1 MDPIL
6 LPFAESDNL
15 DYFALYASLKAY
27 SGSLTEQIILSYLV
41 SRHKCRMEAVGLYSI
56 PHEHQD
62 GLCDTLGC
70 NRRALNRAFRK
81 LEKEGK
87 ILLILHAH
95 GTYARLTDAVTMPDA
110 SEKFVKIP
118 VCRSIPVRP
127 CKPRCPEFDIEH
139 EGDFIT
145 EAEEKAA
152 QRKYDREMKLYEKA
166 REEYH
171 EKLASYRRRCLE
183 YSLTGRPY
191 IMYRIVRAMYSEIPA
206 AGAIKRA
213 HQTHKKM
220 KSLHTGAVYGIQGFQ
235 QWIVGDAKTLR
246 KDVESILSVG
256 NEYPLVWVNKQMALS
271 NHLQQIF
278 TPVPPSEYMDEKWSG
293 KAGELAAL
301 DTWCEAVAEE
311 SREMQLRNRS
321 LSKMNHYMAYLSLA
335 LRQWSVVHARY
346 DWDSII
352 ADVFDTPSQYGI
364 PELGMIFCLTPMC
377 GAVPILKAFGG
388 DTFTLK
394 KQRELTSRLAHGLA
408 GKQREIWERP
418 ETQEAYRSGWD
429 SWQRSA
435 CEWVEC
441 ASPEAPTTPQS
452 A

>member
-41 SRHKCRMEAVGLYSI
+41 SRHKCRMEAVGLYTI

-81 LEKEGK
+81 LEKAGK

-127 CKPRCPEFDIEH
+127 QSPIPPTYGESFH
-139 EGDFIT
+139 GVIT
-145 EAEEKAA
+145 DALEKAEERRYKRA
-152 QRKYDREMKLYEKA
+152 MTLYQKQK
-166 REEYH
+166 EEYPD
-171 EKLASYRRRCLE
+171 KLARYRLRCLE
-183 YSLTGRPY
+183 YSLTGRSY

-235 QWIVGDAKTLR
+235 QWIVGDAKTLG

-256 NEYPLVWVNKQMALS
+256 NDYPLVWVNKQMAVS
-271 NHLQQIF
+271 GWLQQVF
-278 TPVPPSEYMDEKWSG
+278 TPVPASEYSDEKRDTDSLT
-293 KAGELAAL
+293 ELDA
-301 DTWCEAVAEE
+301 WCEQILEARQSVKRDAHALCKLKDYK
-311 SREMQLRNRS
+311 S
-321 LSKMNHYMAYLSLA
+321 YLSHA
-335 LRQWSVVHARY
+335 FKQWCKVQETEEGDTFNEVVYRAPE
-346 DWDSII
+346 D
-352 ADVFDTPSQYGI
+352 YGI
-364 PELGMIFCLTPMC
+364 PALGMIFCLSPLN
-377 GAVPILKAFGG
+377 GEAPILGAFEE
-388 DTFTLK
+388 DTSSLE

-435 CEWVEC
+435 CEWGEC